1 MILTLRKK
9 DPVKYKQSNTV
20 NWCFLTIEDL
30 KDMGFFLD
38 EEAESTREMRDDMN
52 TKYSWLTI
60 FVMDNS

>member
-1 MILTLRKK
+1 LVL
-9 DPVKYKQSNTV
+9 PN
-20 NWCFLTIEDL
+20 NWRCKGYGI
-30 KDMGFFLD
+30 FLD